1 MDRKLIF
8 YNGGKQSQII
18 TIPDDISANI
28 SISYS
33 KGYVMLV
40 KPIDD
45 ISKKNNELY
54 GIFNNINLIF
64 VSKIEY
70 VVDGKVVVDVVPL
83 YKFDKEY
90 IISDDLYF
98 GRLSDKNSMI
108 YEIINIYQ
116 NNGGTNRWF
125 VL

>member
-18 TIPDDISANI
+18 TIPDDISATI

-116 NNGGTNRWF
+116 NNGGTNR
-125 VL
+125 

>member
-116 NNGGTNRWF
+116 NNGGTNR
-125 VL
+125 